1 MSVDRMNAILV
12 RATPVPK
19 IIPSQ
24 EPDTAARDPTVV
36 IAACCIESTE
46 VEARTGLLV
55 RGEKLNDGVEPCE

>member
-12 RATPVPK
+12 RATLVPK

-24 EPDTAARDPTVV
+24 KPDTAARNPMIA

-55 RGEKLNDGVEPCE
+55 RGEKLNDEVERCD